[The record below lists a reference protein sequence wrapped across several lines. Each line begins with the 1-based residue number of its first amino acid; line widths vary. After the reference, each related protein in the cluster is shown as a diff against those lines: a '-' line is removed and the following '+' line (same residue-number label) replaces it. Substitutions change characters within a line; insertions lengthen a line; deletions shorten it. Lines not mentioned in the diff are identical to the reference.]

1 MKRSATTVTLRTAAV
16 SLFALAATMT
26 AGAAIAQE
34 TKNAAVKE
42 RQIVVEA
49 AEKAAEAKPAAE
61 AKSEEKPAEAAEDET
76 AKAVEAV
83 KQEIAK
89 TEAPVEAEKPAEAP
103 AVEAPVVEKKVV
115 KTKPFVIVHN
125 GQHYLVRKG
134 ADGKYIILG
143 HAKRKKHY

>member
-49 AEKAAEAKPAAE
+49 AEKAAEA
-61 AKSEEKPAEAAEDET
+61 KPAEAAEDET

-143 HAKRKKHY
+143 HA